1 MYAEDCEPE
10 NVLSVLACTQRL
22 IDSNE
27 RVLTNL
33 DDERKDYK
41 AAIDELRS
49 KQEQIMT
56 MLNEIKASTSSPS
69 PHQHGRGCS
78 SKTFI
83 NREVSVSL
91 LPFYLRL
98 YASLIA
104 SHVYSFTY
112 VEFTKTFWVLQDLQD
127 GMLQCGK
134 LS

>member
-1 MYAEDCEPE
+1 M
-10 NVLSVLACTQRL
+10 CTQRL

-33 DDERKDYK
+33 DERKDYK

-49 KQEQIMT
+49 KQEQVMT
-56 MLNEIKASTSSPS
+56 MLNEIKAASTSSLS
-69 PHQHGRGCS
+69 PHQHGRRCS

-91 LPFYLRL
+91 LIPFYLSL

-127 GMLQCGK
+127 GMLQWGK